1 MRAVVYDGRGGVR
14 LVSAP
19 EPQLTSDVDA
29 LVRVS
34 RTAVC
39 GTDLHLLAHP
49 SGLDEGTVLG
59 HEFVG
64 EVVRVGRRVGS
75 VAVGDVVVGCD
86 YVACGRCWWCRSGH
100 HWHCDQRR
108 FFGTGSTF
116 GPALAGA
123 QADVVLT
130 PFADTTLRV
139 LPDGVDLDHAL
150 LLGDTLATG
159 HAAARRLGTGPGA
172 TVVVVGG
179 GAVGQLASLCAQVL
193 GAGHVVVV
201 EPVESRRSLAVDGG
215 SLAVAPEAAGSVV
228 QQLTGGRG
236 ADGVID
242 AVGAPVGLETALRIV
257 RRGGSVVSVGVPSS
271 ATWEAPVGSAFER
284 ELTLGFVIG
293 DFIRDADVLLT
304 LLTSGLVVPD
314 ALVTPSGTL
323 DDAEDVYAAV
333 RARSTLKPV
342 LRV

>member
-14 LVSAP
+14 LVTAP
-19 EPQLTSDVDA
+19 EPRLTSPDDA

-39 GTDLHLLAHP
+39 GTDVHLLVHP
-49 SGLDEGTVLG
+49 AGLEEGTVLG

-64 EVVRVGRRVGS
+64 EVVQVGARVGS
-75 VAVGDVVVGCD
+75 VSVGDVVVGCD
-86 YVACGRCWWCRSGH
+86 YVACGRCWWCRSGR
-100 HWHCDQRR
+100 HWHCGQRR
-108 FFGTGSTF
+108 FFGTGTTF

-123 QADVVLT
+123 QADLVLT

-139 LPDGVDLDHAL
+139 LPDGLDTDHAL

-159 HAAARRLGTGPGA
+159 LAAARRLGIRPGA
-172 TVVVVGG
+172 TVAVVGG
-179 GAVGQLASLCAQVL
+179 GPVGQLAAMCAQVL

-201 EPVESRRSLAVDGG
+201 EPLEGRRSLAADGG
-215 SLAVAPEAAGSVV
+215 SLAVAPEDAEGVV
-228 QQLTGGRG
+228 QQLTAGRG

-242 AVGAPVGLETALRIV
+242 AVGAPVGLEAAFGIV
-257 RRGGSVVSVGVPSS
+257 RRGGSVASVGVP
-271 ATWEAPVGSAFER
+271 AKGTWEAPVGSAFER
-284 ELTLGFVIG
+284 ELTLSFVIG
-293 DFIRDADVLLT
+293 DFIRDADVLVG

-323 DDAEDVYAAV
+323 DDAEGVYASV
-333 RARSTLKPV
+333 RGRSTLKPV